1 MVIPIETVKEIF
13 ILHNDV
19 SSMYENHAPINQ
31 ISQYIKQKEQV
42 IKDRYHLNDIDLWL
56 IRINIFRNQILDN

>member
-1 MVIPIETVKEIF
+1 MVISLETVKDVF

-56 IRINIFRNQILDN
+56 IRISIFRNQTLDN